1 MDIQRYNYLGN
12 TNIGFYAV
20 IAGDQAIFPPKF
32 GPKEGFEADHAET
45 YLAKTRL
52 VGLFAAGNSNCIL
65 VPDIVTE
72 REEEKLDDSGIN
84 YHVIDSNDT
93 ALGNLIL
100 ANDSGA
106 VISQR
111 LEDHRDE
118 IEDALEVPV
127 SVSDIAEIPT
137 PGACGV
143 ANSHGVLLHRSAS
156 EEDAEFVKEVL
167 EVEEVDIGTVNMG
180 SPYIGSGLLA
190 NDSMILVGE
199 DTTGPE
205 TGRIDRT
212 LVRRD

>member
-1 MDIQRYNYLGN
+1 MEIQRYNYLGN

-20 IAGDQAIFPPKF
+20 IAGDQAVFPPEFKQ
-32 GPKEGFEADHAET
+32 KDGFETDYAET

-72 REEEKLDDSGIN
+72 REMDKLDESGID
-84 YHVIDSNDT
+84 YRVIDSNDT

-106 VISQR
+106 VISPR
-111 LEDHRDE
+111 LEAHQDE
-118 IEDALEVPV
+118 IEEALDVEVKV
-127 SVSDIAEIPT
+127 AEIAGIPS

-143 ANSHGVLLHRSAS
+143 ANSHGVLLHRDTS
-156 EEDAEFVKEVL
+156 EEEAELVRDVL

-212 LVRRD
+212 LVNRD